1 MNFGNGRSKRRN
13 ALLDISPL
21 IDVVFL
27 LLIFFMVSTTF
38 RDEAGLPLNL
48 PSSVSRGLK
57 KTDNVVVTISKKGD
71 IYVGKALTPPDK
83 LIGVI
88 RKQIANAKK
97 KEVIIKADKSARYE
111 LVYRVMDASR
121 QAGVESLSVAGE
133 MKK

>member
-71 IYVGKALTPPDK
+71 IYVGKALTAPGK
-83 LIGVI
+83 LTEVI
-88 RKQIANAKK
+88 RSQIALAKK
-97 KEVIIKADKSARYE
+97 KEVVIKADKSARYE

-121 QAGVESLSVAGE
+121 QAGVEALSVAGE
-133 MKK
+133 MKR

>member
-1 MNFGNGRSKRRN
+1 MNFGNGRPNRRN

-48 PSSVSRGLK
+48 PSSVSRGIK

-71 IYVGKALTPPDK
+71 IYVGKVQTAPDK
-83 LIGVI
+83 LTGEIK
-88 RKQIANAKK
+88 KQIAHAKK

-121 QAGVESLSVAGE
+121 QAGVKSLSVAGE

>member
-1 MNFGNGRSKRRN
+1 MNFGNGRSNKRN

-71 IYVGKALTPPDK
+71 IYVGKTLTPPDK
-83 LIGVI
+83 LAEVI
-88 RKQIANAKK
+88 RKQMAQAKK

>member
-1 MNFGNGRSKRRN
+1 MNFRNKRSDRRN

-71 IYVGKALTPPDK
+71 IYVGRKRVLPKQLTDAIREQMK
-83 LIGVI
+83 L
-88 RKQIANAKK
+88 AKK

-121 QAGVESLSVAGE
+121 QAGVKSLSVAGE
-133 MKK
+133 MKH

>member
-1 MNFGNGRSKRRN
+1 MNFGNGSSKRRN

-71 IYVGKALTPPDK
+71 IYVGKALTPPGK
-83 LIGVI
+83 LTEVI
-88 RKQIANAKK
+88 KKQIALAKK

-121 QAGVESLSVAGE
+121 QAGVKSLSVAGE
-133 MKK
+133 MKQ

>member
-71 IYVGKALTPPDK
+71 IYVGKALTAPDK
-83 LIGVI
+83 LTEVI
-88 RKQIANAKK
+88 RSQIALAKK

-133 MKK
+133 MKQ

>member
-57 KTDNVVVTISKKGD
+57 KTDNVVVTISNKGD
-71 IYVGKALTPPDK
+71 IYVGKALTAPGK
-83 LIGVI
+83 LTEVI
-88 RKQIANAKK
+88 RSQIALAKK
-97 KEVIIKADKSARYE
+97 KEVVIKADKSARYE

-121 QAGVESLSVAGE
+121 QAGVEALSVAGE
-133 MKK
+133 MKR